1 MKARR
6 KFISRFTLLRFA
18 AVAAVLGAARGLRA
32 NPAGL
37 SVVSGTA
44 GAVAS
49 GSTLNVTASS
59 GAVLNWQSFNINAG
73 ETTIFQQPSATSVVL
88 NQINGQN
95 PSQIWGNLQANGIV
109 ILENS
114 SGFYFG
120 PNAVVHA
127 PGFVATTAAVMPE
140 DFSSGAFWQFNGPPP
155 QAKIVNYGRID
166 AGKGGS
172 VFLIAEQIE
181 NHGSIIAS
189 GGSIGLV
196 SGQQVFLSDRPDG
209 RGLSAQV
216 NLPAGTIDNSGNII
230 ADAGAI
236 ALSARVVNQNGLL
249 KADSV
254 REQNGVIELFA
265 SDQLNLDADSQILAR
280 GGAKGP
286 SSGGSVTLKSGN
298 DFSDA
303 TGSVINTSGGAQGGN
318 GGNVEI
324 SAPNILS
331 LDTAINGGAQTGYTG
346 GQLLLDPTEII
357 IGTTGTGTIPGSGTV
372 TAGSSTGTLN
382 LNVNSSFQG
391 FSQITLEASD
401 NITFANNTSWNL
413 SGSTGVNTGQLVL
426 EAGNNIIFGN
436 NTSVTTP
443 TIYDT
448 GTWSVNL
455 EAGVNFATG
464 MVQAG
469 TGSIFLNGGTGLNQN
484 GAIRTAAGSI
494 SLTAGQD
501 ILVGSGF
508 VNTTQGGGILADA
521 LSGNVNAGTVKGGYT
536 LSASGYTVP
545 NGTAVGGFA
554 TLNGGDVTLEAGNSV
569 ISTPAVP
576 TAPVNQTPGASGAY
590 GSQPGDVTVIAGDQI
605 LGSFL
610 VRNGTGTLEAG
621 VSVQNGSVTQILNSA
636 ANIGSLT
643 APVTLSLISGNWDA
657 WAGND
662 VFVAEVLNPNGI
674 FNSNPVKVPAGIYPG
689 NIDSLG
695 NVTLPTATQAFLY
708 DYAQNSGASFWAGNA
723 ITLGSPNLVRISGGL
738 PVSQAIYPPQLS
750 LTAGAGG
757 VTIQNNN
764 IVLFPSSE
772 GSLNITTSDGGDLSG
787 VFAGGTLGLPGIIMS
802 DSGLPNFR
810 TFGGFPSSIGHAVT
824 PLHLN
829 DPNLVMLDIKGAI
842 ETLNLSVPTAATIK
856 AGSIYN
862 FNFTGQNLSPLS
874 VTTITV
880 AGDIDYRGNLTTEPL
895 SDPLPA
901 NLLNLALIPAN
912 TDDQGA
918 INNLIYNPTAGTI
931 SFIGKMNS
939 AEEAFLLNPSI
950 VVFDSTGQPVGTT
963 PIVLSAAQQSAFAAL
978 YTASQAASTADVGGL
993 NLNGP
998 GLFKITANNMDL
1010 GISGGINVNSG
1021 VTTLPSLTAI
1031 TPYGASLDLTL
1042 AGNLEMTTTEI
1053 MNGGLAGNIQLQ
1065 AGGQIDVGAQS
1076 GVFAD
1081 PNQARGIFTTSGG
1094 NVNVTAGGNVNV
1106 DGSRIAAYDSGDVTV
1121 TSQQGNVSA
1130 GSGGTG
1136 GVSLNEVLQLD
1147 DNGQLE
1153 AFPGITVYGSG
1164 IMATT
1169 VGLSSVGV
1177 GNITVSAPNGNINA
1191 DVGGIEQIAFN
1202 HITSPGN
1209 FIELDA
1215 GGDID
1220 AGNSGV
1226 IGSNIHAE
1234 AGGSVSGV
1242 FVGLG
1247 KVSINAVDD
1256 FSGTIVGSSS
1266 VAVNAGG
1273 TISGTIVGGQSI
1285 SVSGANIDASLVSG
1299 SVSASGNV
1307 NSASVGAPASNV
1319 QKQDTMVAGT
1329 ASAAETDGGGDAD
1342 DKKFKKS
1349 AGKNTLLAAASGRVT
1364 VVFPGEK

>member
-1 MKARR
+1 MKTRR
-6 KFISRFTLLRFA
+6 KFTPRFA
-18 AVAAVLGAARGLRA
+18 LLKFAAFAAIFGVARGLRA

-37 SVVSGTA
+37 SVASGSA
-44 GAVAS
+44 SAVAS
-49 GSTLNVTASS
+49 GPTLNVMASS

-73 ETTIFQQPSATSVVL
+73 ETTIFQQPSASSVVL
-88 NQINGQN
+88 NQINGQS

-120 PNAVVHA
+120 PNAVVRA
-127 PGFVATTAAVMPE
+127 PGFVATTAAITPQ
-140 DFSSGAFWQFNGPPP
+140 DFGSGAFWQFTGPPP
-155 QAKIVNYGRID
+155 QAKIVNYGQIN

-181 NHGSIIAS
+181 NHGSIIAP
-189 GGSIGLV
+189 GGSVGLV

-216 NLPAGTIDNSGNII
+216 NLPAGSIDNNGRIV
-230 ADAGAI
+230 ADAGTV
-236 ALSARVVNQNGLL
+236 ALNAQVVNQNGLI

-265 SDQLNLDADSQILAR
+265 SDQLNLGANSQILAR
-280 GGAKGP
+280 GGGAGP

-303 TGSVINTSGGAQGGN
+303 TGSEIDTSGGAQGGN

-331 LDTAINGGAQTGYTG
+331 LDTAMNAGAQTGYAG
-346 GQLLLDPTEII
+346 GQLLLDPTEIM

-372 TAGSSTGTLN
+372 TAGSSTGTLT

-401 NITFANNTSWNL
+401 SITFANNTSWNL
-413 SGSTGVNTGQLVL
+413 SASTGVTSGQLVL
-426 EAGNNIIFGN
+426 EAGNNIVFGN
-436 NTSVTTP
+436 NSSVTTP

-448 GTWSVNL
+448 GNWSVSL
-455 EAGVNFATG
+455 EAGVNFTTG
-464 MVQAG
+464 TVQAG
-469 TGSIFLNGGTGLNQN
+469 KGSIFLNGGTGLNQN

-501 ILVGSGF
+501 ILIGSGF

-536 LSASGYTVP
+536 LSSSGYSVP

-554 TLNGGDVTLEAGNSV
+554 TINGGDVTLEAGNSV

-576 TAPVNQTPGASGAY
+576 TAPANQTLGASGAY
-590 GSQPGDVTVIAGDQI
+590 GSQPGDVTVIAGNQI

-610 VRNGTGTLEAG
+610 VRNGTGSLEAG
-621 VSVQNGSVTQILNSA
+621 VSVQNGSVTQILNPA

-657 WAGND
+657 WAAND

-674 FNSNPVKVPAGIYPG
+674 FNSNPVKVPVGVYPG
-689 NIDSLG
+689 NIDSFG
-695 NVTLPTATQAFLY
+695 NITPPPVTQAFLY
-708 DYAQNSGASFWAGNA
+708 DYAQNSGATFWAGNA
-723 ITLGSPNLVRISGGL
+723 ITLGSANLVRISGGL
-738 PVSQAIYPPQLS
+738 PISQAIYPPQLS

-757 VTIQNNN
+757 ITIANNN
-764 IVLFPSSE
+764 IVLFPSPE
-772 GSLNITTSDGGDLSG
+772 GSLNITTSDGGNLSG
-787 VFAGGTLGLPGIIMS
+787 TFVGGSLGLLGIIMS

-810 TFGGFPSSIGHAVT
+810 TFGGFPSTIGYAVT

-829 DPNLVMLDIKGAI
+829 DPNLVTLDILGGI
-842 ETLNLSVPTAATIK
+842 ETLNLSVPTAATIT

-862 FNFTGQNLSPLS
+862 FNFTGHNVSSSGPTS
-874 VTTITV
+874 VTTINV

-895 SDPLPA
+895 NDPLPA
-901 NLLNLALIPAN
+901 ELLNPALIPAN
-912 TDDQGA
+912 TDDQNA
-918 INNLIYNPTAGTI
+918 INNLIYNSTAGTI

-939 AEEAFLLNPSI
+939 AEEAFLLDPTA
-950 VVFDSTGQPVGTT
+950 VDGT
-963 PIVLSAAQQSAFAAL
+963 PIVLSATQQSAITALFAA
-978 YTASQAASTADVGGL
+978 SQTASTADVGGL

-998 GLFKITANNMDL
+998 GLLKITANNMDL

-1021 VTTLPSLTAI
+1021 VTPLPSLTAI
-1031 TPYGASLDLTL
+1031 TPYGASLDVTLT
-1042 AGNLEMTTTEI
+1042 GNLEMTTTEI
-1053 MNGGLAGNIQLQ
+1053 MNGGLLGNIQLNV
-1065 AGGQIDVGAQS
+1065 GGQIDVGAQS

-1081 PNQARGIFTTSGG
+1081 PNQARGIFTTSSG
-1094 NVNVTAGGNVNV
+1094 NVSVTAGGDVNV
-1106 DGSRIAAYDSGDVTV
+1106 DGSRIAAYDGGNVTV
-1121 TSQQGNVSA
+1121 ASQQGDVNA

-1136 GVSLNEVLQLD
+1136 AVSINEVLQLD
-1147 DNGQLE
+1147 ANGQLE
-1153 AFPGITVYGSG
+1153 SFPGIAAYGSG

-1169 VGLSSVGV
+1169 VAPSSVAV

-1191 DVGGIEQIAFN
+1191 DVGGIEQVAFN
-1202 HITSPGN
+1202 HITRPGN

-1215 GGDID
+1215 GGNID

-1226 IGSNIHAE
+1226 IGSNIRAT
-1234 AGGSVSGV
+1234 AGGSISGV
-1242 FVGLG
+1242 FVGSG
-1247 KVSINAVDD
+1247 NVNINAVND
-1256 FSGTIVGSSS
+1256 FTGTIVGSSS

-1273 TISGTIVGGQSI
+1273 TISGTIVGGESI
-1285 SVSGANIDASLVSG
+1285 SVSGTSIDASLVSG
-1299 SVSASGNV
+1299 SVSASGDTS
-1307 NSASVGAPASNV
+1307 SASIGPPASNV
-1319 QKQDTMVAGT
+1319 QKVDTTVADT
-1329 ASAAETDGGGDAD
+1329 ASAATSENDGGDSD
-1342 DKKFKKS
+1342 DEKRKKG
-1349 AGKNTLLAAASGRVT
+1349 AAKNTLLASASSRVT
-1364 VVFPGEK
+1364 VIFPAEK